1 LENKQ
6 NDLDG
11 LEHSIDSPGTEA
23 LKRFRL
29 IFKAVQQHAQWLEKT
44 CGLSNAQLW
53 ALWEISQ
60 NPGMRPTELAKAMSI
75 HQSTASNLLE
85 KMAKKGLVK
94 RERIS
99 EDQRVVSLFLADP
112 GRNILASAPMPARG
126 ILQDALFALPNS
138 TLISLSES
146 LDELIKAMGIE
157 VADAAMEPLVAPA
170 KPRGKVDASFSPN

>member
-1 LENKQ
+1 MQ
-6 NDLDG
+6 PT
-11 LEHSIDSPGTEA
+11 DSPGAEA

-60 NPGMRPTELAKAMSI
+60 NAGMRPTELAKAMSI

-85 KMAKKGLVK
+85 KMSRKGLIK
-94 RERIS
+94 RARIS
-99 EDQRVVSLFLADP
+99 EDQRVVSLFLTDP
-112 GRNILASAPMPARG
+112 GRSILASAPVPARG
-126 ILQDALFALPNS
+126 ILQDALFALPGG
-138 TLISLSES
+138 TLVSLAEN

-157 VADAAMEPLVAPA
+157 DAGAAMEPLVVPA
-170 KPRGKVDASFSPN
+170 KPRKKTGASLSPD